1 MRIKKE
7 SKSGFRSEC
16 RAGQCHP
23 AKRQQALSSLTCVKA
38 AIGIW
43 HIGLVLLCCGA
54 FLSCATMS
62 QFSPGKGEKY
72 EYTYKMTYPS
82 ENSNLLFQDDSII
95 IQFKFDE
102 AAIRFQLQNIS
113 ESNLAI
119 EWDKTSMNFSGR
131 YLSVRHSD
139 NLYTDSSKFASS
151 VLLPPLGYFRDLV
164 IPRDNIYFN
173 GQKWIEE
180 DLLPTVDENSS
191 SMRESIQRS
200 VGQRVGLFLALR
212 FGRTE
217 KNYEFDF
224 LVDTVRR
231 IPWSDYAPT
240 KRIPAPPAP
249 KHGVPVLDQVT
260 TAIIAVGMLGFSAYV
275 LAVKKNPPSE

>member
-1 MRIKKE
+1 MRLGNQSRRGIHPDDGPGR
-7 SKSGFRSEC
+7 GFLLARSARSRRER
-16 RAGQCHP
+16 RAGVNG
-23 AKRQQALSSLTCVKA
+23 SIGNIGA
-38 AIGIW
+38 A
-43 HIGLVLLCCGA
+43 LCCGLL
-54 FLSCATMS
+54 LSCATTS
-62 QFSPGKGEKY
+62 QFSPGRGDKY
-72 EYTYKMTYPS
+72 EYAYKMTYPA
-82 ENSNLLFQDDSII
+82 ENRNLLFQDDSII

-119 EWDKTSMNFSGR
+119 DWEKTSMNFSGR
-131 YLSVRHSD
+131 YFSVRHAD
-139 NLYTDSSKFASS
+139 NLYSDSSGFSSS

-173 GQKWIEE
+173 GRQWVEE

-191 SMRESIQRS
+191 SLRESIRRS
-200 VGQRVGLFLALR
+200 TGRRIGLLLSLR
-212 FGRTE
+212 FDQME
-217 KNYEFDF
+217 KDYEFDF
-224 LVDTVRR
+224 QVDTVKR
-231 IPWSDYAPT
+231 ISWGNYAPT
-240 KRIPAPPAP
+240 QRIPAPPVP